1 MKRWASVLAVACVCV
16 GCGGG
21 EGAAPEATT
30 AAEAPAATTEAPAA
44 AGEAAP
50 ASAPRSAAAP
60 ATAPPPARPAAPAPA
75 APAAP
80 AFREVTLPAG
90 TTLSLRLRS
99 AVASDTSNVE
109 DVVRAELREAVSGGG
124 ATVLPAGTE
133 FVGTVTSVE
142 RSGRVKGVARIAY
155 RFDSLTLAGTRYDV
169 GAAPLVHEAEPTKR
183 EDATKVA
190 IGAGAGAAIGAI
202 LGGGSGAAKGAAI
215 GAAGG
220 TGVVLATRGDE
231 VRLESGANVTTTLSA
246 PLTIRVRAN

>member
-1 MKRWASVLAVACVCV
+1 MCV

-21 EGAAPEATT
+21 ESGETAAPELTT
-30 AAEAPAATTEAPAA
+30 AEAPAATTEAPA
-44 AGEAAP
+44 GGGVAAP
-50 ASAPRSAAAP
+50 AAAPRAAAAP
-60 ATAPPPARPAAPAPA
+60 AAAPAPARPAAPAPA

-90 TTLSLRLRS
+90 TTLLLRLRS

-133 FVGTVTSVE
+133 FAGNVTAVE
-142 RSGRVKGVARIAY
+142 RSGRVKGVARVAY
-155 RFDSLTLAGTRYDV
+155 RFDTLTVAGTRYDV

-190 IGAGAGAAIGAI
+190 IGAGAGAAIGAL

-231 VRLESGANVTTTLSA
+231 VRLEPGANVTTTLSA